1 MRKLMTTEEYFHK
14 ICNILEEKNLM
25 PDILDY
31 ALAASNSVSFTIYK
45 SDLKSKLN
53 YGNGEGIYL
62 DLWIEY
68 FVDGKKC
75 ISSVGTFKTLRED
88 REAMYIMAKL
98 LADFIIEE
106 RAYMDTNLDDCIW
119 EGVEIYIFN
128 ESGEKLDWGYSCASM
143 EDAIK
148 RKDELLKKYPRV
160 VIRDQKAKKEE
171 SYK

>member
-1 MRKLMTTEEYFHK
+1 MKLINDLSKEGYPFSNMGYSSFFMSGGKMKKLMTTEEYFHK

-31 ALAASNSVSFTIYK
+31 ALAASNPVSFTIYE

-68 FVDGKKC
+68 FADGKKC
-75 ISSVGTFKTLRED
+75 ISGVGTFKTLRED

-106 RAYMDTNLDDCIW
+106 RAYMDTNLDDCI
-119 EGVEIYIFN
+119 
-128 ESGEKLDWGYSCASM
+128 
-143 EDAIK
+143 
-148 RKDELLKKYPRV
+148 
-160 VIRDQKAKKEE
+160 
-171 SYK
+171 